1 MQVGCD
7 VQRGVPLSV
16 WLLGLALPDVSTHA
30 HKAGASPFE
39 AFEKACT
46 PYMRVS
52 IAEKHMRTI
61 PITKPD

>member
-1 MQVGCD
+1 M
-7 VQRGVPLSV
+7 
-16 WLLGLALPDVSTHA
+16 WLWGLALPDVSVHA
-30 HKAGASPFE
+30 HKAGATPFE
-39 AFEKACT
+39 VFEKACS